1 MPAPRFKNFI
11 KRADKTKPP
20 TGATRCGIHGD
31 LKALLDPTSEA
42 AARVTMDMPA
52 VMIKTIKYVG
62 ASEGASPAE
71 AMGVKA
77 HALYAYLMASARL
90 DLVNETTHQVP
101 YEDAKK
107 FLQIER
113 TDRLQEYMEA
123 LNQTMVS
130 YDFTERDGVR
140 DIGKSIQLLS
150 CRTRIMPDGKRYI
163 RYSMPD
169 DVRTVILAAKSY
181 TWEELAAF
189 SKFTSKYA
197 ARLYPL
203 LALRAG
209 MSFEKPEPLVFG
221 IEELAEQLGW
231 AFEPGKLKFSHFET
245 RCLRPA
251 LADIAEN
258 VKRFIVLEYKPLH
271 ADTRG
276 RPVVRI
282 SITVSHAVRP
292 LEERQRME
300 TSAAEQ
306 KILASLMRQQ
316 GLSMQTEVPA
326 IDTLQRAAT
335 VLNVRTL
342 DVAKR
347 WSEVLEHAR
356 ALPTLPF
363 GASSSLVGQ
372 DMLDV
377 LESRGVGA
385 AFEIWLQDP
394 EPYDPLARPGN
405 IEIADGEED
414 IIISDED
421 IAVALGRSSTSSTDD
436 SWLSHY
442 LAETLNAA

>member
-1 MPAPRFKNFI
+1 
-11 KRADKTKPP
+11 
-20 TGATRCGIHGD
+20 

-52 VMIKTIKYVG
+52 VMIKTIRYVG
-62 ASEGASPAE
+62 SSEGASPAE

-90 DLVNETTHQVP
+90 DLVNETSHQVA

-107 FLQIER
+107 YLQIER

-123 LNQTMVS
+123 LNKTMVS
-130 YDFTERDGVR
+130 YDFTEKDGVR
-140 DIGKSIQLLS
+140 NVGKSIQLLS

-209 MSFEKPEPLVFG
+209 MSFEKPEPLVFE

-231 AFEPGKLKFSHFET
+231 SFESGRLKFSHFEA

-258 VKRFIVLEYKPLH
+258 VQRFRVLEYKPLH

-282 SITVSHAVRP
+282 SITVSQAVRP

-300 TSAAEQ
+300 TSAADQ
-306 KILASLMRQQ
+306 KNLASLMRQR

-326 IDTLQRAAT
+326 MDTLQRAAT
-335 VLNVRTL
+335 ALNIRTL
-342 DVAKR
+342 DVARR
-347 WSEVLEHAR
+347 WAEVLERAR
-356 ALPTLPF
+356 EQPTLPF
-363 GASSSLVGQ
+363 GSVGSDIGQ
-372 DMLDV
+372 DILDA

-385 AFEIWLQDP
+385 AFGLWLQDP
-394 EPYDPLARPGN
+394 EPYDPFAMPGN

-414 IIISDED
+414 IITEED
-421 IAVALGRSSTSSTDD
+421 ITSTLGYPATSSTEK
-436 SWLSHY
+436 SWLNHY
-442 LAETLNAA
+442 LAETLGVA

>member
-1 MPAPRFKNFI
+1 
-11 KRADKTKPP
+11 
-20 TGATRCGIHGD
+20 
-31 LKALLDPTSEA
+31 
-42 AARVTMDMPA
+42 
-52 VMIKTIKYVG
+52 
-62 ASEGASPAE
+62 
-71 AMGVKA
+71 
-77 HALYAYLMASARL
+77 
-90 DLVNETTHQVP
+90 
-101 YEDAKK
+101 
-107 FLQIER
+107 
-113 TDRLQEYMEA
+113 MEA

-130 YDFTERDGVR
+130 YDFTEKDGVR
-140 DIGKSIQLLS
+140 NIGKSIQLLA

-189 SKFTSKYA
+189 SKFSSKYA

-209 MSFEKPEPLVFG
+209 MSFERPEPLVFG

-231 AFEPGKLKFSHFET
+231 AFVPGKLKFSHFES

-251 LADIAEN
+251 LDDIAKN
-258 VKRFIVLEYKPLH
+258 VMRFKILEYKPLH

-306 KILASLMRQQ
+306 TILASLMRQQ

-326 IDTLQRAAT
+326 MGTLARAAT

-342 DVAKR
+342 DVARR
-347 WSEVLEHAR
+347 WAEALEHAR
-356 ALPTLPF
+356 EFPTLPF
-363 GASSSLVGQ
+363 GASSSIVGQ
-372 DMLDV
+372 DLLDA

-385 AFEIWLQDP
+385 AFEMWLQDP

-405 IEIADGEED
+405 IEIVEGEEED
-414 IIISDED
+414 IITEED
-421 IAVALGRSSTSSTDD
+421 IDDALGRSSTSSTDY
-436 SWLSHY
+436 SWFSHY